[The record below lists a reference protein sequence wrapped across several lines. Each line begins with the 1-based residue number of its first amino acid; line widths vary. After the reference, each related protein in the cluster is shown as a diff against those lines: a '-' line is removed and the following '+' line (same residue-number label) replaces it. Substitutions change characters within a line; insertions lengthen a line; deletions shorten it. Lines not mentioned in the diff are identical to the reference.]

1 MPTRTERELI
11 QSLED
16 QAALIN
22 RFLEHLRRQVARA
35 SDAAEIAALQQ
46 EIQYQLRELGRV
58 HRLRDD
64 AQRRLATSEGKGK
77 RGDA

>member
-35 SDAAEIAALQQ
+35 SDAAE
-46 EIQYQLRELGRV
+46 LGRV